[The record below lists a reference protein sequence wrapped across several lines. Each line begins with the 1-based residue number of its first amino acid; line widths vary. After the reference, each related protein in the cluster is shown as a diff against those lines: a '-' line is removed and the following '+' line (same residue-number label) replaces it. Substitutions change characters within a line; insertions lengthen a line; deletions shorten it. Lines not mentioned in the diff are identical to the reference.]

1 MDDVIE
7 DVRAPTLWVLALA
20 KMLGAV

>member
-7 DVRAPTLWVLALA
+7 DVRAPTLWALAMA